1 MTSCKF
7 PAVRTGNEEGSIL
20 IFTLLVML
28 VLTIIGLAAST
39 TTEIEL
45 KVTTNDTQNKKAFSA
60 ADAGISY
67 GISKTSLYDD
77 SNTDPDTPVT
87 ESQSPTND
95 LSFSVTATYVA
106 GTTGGSFARGSGFS
120 ATGKT
125 KFHVYQFDSEGSSSG
140 NATCDVSAKG
150 YRIGL

>member
-1 MTSCKF
+1 MTTNRFAARLESEK
-7 PAVRTGNEEGSIL
+7 GSIL

-28 VLTIIGLAAST
+28 ILTVIGLAAST

-45 KVTTNDTQNKKAFSA
+45 KITTNDTLTKKAFSS

-67 GISKTSLYDD
+67 AVSKSSLYGD
-77 SNTDPDTPVT
+77 SNIDPAAPVT
-87 ESQSPTND
+87 EAQTPTND
-95 LSFSVTATYVA
+95 LSFAVTATYVA

-125 KFHVYQFDSEGSSSG
+125 KYHIYEIDSSGNSSG

>member
-1 MTSCKF
+1 MTVNRF
-7 PAVRTGNEEGSIL
+7 AVRLESEKGSIL
-20 IFTLLVML
+20 IFTLLLML

-45 KVTTNDTQNKKAFSA
+45 KVTTNDTLYKKAFSS
-60 ADAGISY
+60 ADAGLSY
-67 GISKTSLYDD
+67 AVSNTSLYDD
-77 SNTDPDTPVT
+77 SNIDPATPVT
-87 ESQSPTND
+87 ESQTPTSD
-95 LSFSVTATYVA
+95 LSYSITTTYVT

-125 KFHVYQFDSEGSSSG
+125 KFHVYQIDSAGSSSG
-140 NATCDVSAKG
+140 SATCDVSAKG